1 MNFFVQ
7 ALEDPQLIVDFLSI
21 YRHPS
26 EDIEREVLQLVYY
39 CKLSYIDTKFMSYF
53 IRQFWLEEIKK
64 ILEKEAQQK
73 QNSVEL

>member
-1 MNFFVQ
+1 
-7 ALEDPQLIVDFLSI
+7 
-21 YRHPS
+21 
-26 EDIEREVLQLVYY
+26 
-39 CKLSYIDTKFMSYF
+39 MSYF